1 MIKHS
6 VAKTNNIASV
16 APYLIPE
23 KSFQLKVIV
32 TPNVFEDRKYIC
44 PDNFQVDLA
53 VKKMEIVF
61 DDVFFNFNSKAY
73 HIKLLEMDNFCIEQI
88 RQGKEIIKT
97 PPEMWGLAFDLLW
110 NVVHQVLKSYLPE
123 SEASVMKTITDNVI
137 LTLSGLELCI
147 FDIFPSR
154 NLLEQW
160 LNSCSYFNSERL
172 SQFYRATFPDIETL
186 EPMGMDRYDLFVS
199 PYAKSVEDET
209 FISCVRR
216 KMKQLLDNDEHLG
229 RTSNIQLTF

>member
-1 MIKHS
+1 
-6 VAKTNNIASV
+6 
-16 APYLIPE
+16 
-23 KSFQLKVIV
+23 
-32 TPNVFEDRKYIC
+32 
-44 PDNFQVDLA
+44 
-53 VKKMEIVF
+53 
-61 DDVFFNFNSKAY
+61 
-73 HIKLLEMDNFCIEQI
+73 
-88 RQGKEIIKT
+88 
-97 PPEMWGLAFDLLW
+97 MWGLAFDLLW